1 MRYKGKRF
9 SDNKKETVKNEEVF
23 VDVIEEDDDN
33 FDVEEAPVVP
43 VEEQTTT
50 ADSQAPSDFIAEE
63 SAEVST
69 GLSLKEKRKMVKEG
83 KKEREKQLKENKQ
96 EPAFSSQEPVA
107 TDEKTADTPQK
118 PEKRVK
124 KPKRKKKA
132 NPPEKAKTE
141 KNTKESKKGSSNVI
155 PFKKKGD
162 SKKFFSTFLQT
173 IKLNKKPIIFA
184 LVIILVL
191 VIAVFAFAN
200 RDRLTFSN
208 IKNWVQYG
216 VLNKDKEE
224 RFPISTDGDVINN
237 GNFTRIDTNLVYA
250 SDTKFATL
258 NSYGSTIY
266 SYPQSFTS
274 PALSKAADCDL
285 SIVYNLGGK
294 EFSINDLDETIY
306 TGEAQDNILVA
317 DISKSGVYAIVTVK
331 DGYLSKLYVY
341 SKDHKQIYAYSFADF
356 YITCVSLDSKGKTA
370 VLSGISAHDGSQ
382 LSCVYLLDFKKEE
395 PVVYEEIHENILYYV
410 EHLNNNYCCIIG
422 EKACYTLNARTKSL
436 KTTNYDGKTLT
447 AFDVNTDTN
456 TFTLSLSRSG
466 DGRMCDVFSFSTSG
480 ALKNEFSTDLMI
492 RSLSTYKN
500 RVAALTTDTL
510 YLYTKDGH
518 ELSET
523 TAGLAPHSAVLYS
536 VNDAYIL
543 GASEIRRID
552 L

>member
-33 FDVEEAPVVP
+33 FDVDDTPVITVQDTETDTVSEAP
-43 VEEQTTT
+43 
-50 ADSQAPSDFIAEE
+50 AETDE
-63 SAEVST
+63 DAEVST
-69 GLSLKEKRKMVKEG
+69 GMSLKEKRKMVKEG
-83 KKEREKQLKENKQ
+83 KKEREKQLKDKKQ
-96 EPAFSSQEPVA
+96 ETVSTPTEPL
-107 TDEKTADTPQK
+107 E
-118 PEKRVK
+118 
-124 KPKRKKKA
+124 KPKCDKKVKLPKKA
-132 NPPEKAKTE
+132 KPVKSEKK
-141 KNTKESKKGSSNVI
+141 SSNVI
-155 PFKKKGD
+155 PFKKKGN
-162 SKKFFSTFLQT
+162 SKKSFSSFIETV
-173 IKLNKKPIIFA
+173 KVNKKSIIFA
-184 LVIILVL
+184 LIIILVL
-191 VIAVFAFAN
+191 ATAVFAFAN

-258 NSYGSTIY
+258 NSFGSTIY

-274 PALSKAADCDL
+274 PALAKAADSDL

-294 EFSINDLDETIY
+294 EFNLNDLDETIY
-306 TGEAQDNILVA
+306 SGEAKDNILVA

-356 YITCVSLDSKGKTA
+356 YITSVSLDSKGKTA
-370 VLSGISAHDGSQ
+370 VLSGVSAHDGSQ

-395 PVVYEEIHENILYYV
+395 PVVFEEINDNILYYV

-422 EKACYTLNARTKSL
+422 EKACYTLNARTKSM

-447 AFDVNTDTN
+447 AFDVNTDTD
-456 TFTLSLSRSG
+456 TFSLSLSRSG

-480 ALKNEFSTDLMI
+480 ALKHEFSTELMI

-518 ELSET
+518 ELSAE

-536 VNDAYIL
+536 TNDAYIL
-543 GASEIRRID
+543 GASEIRRLD

>member
-9 SDNKKETVKNEEVF
+9 SDNKEKVNNKSEEVF
-23 VDVIEEDDDN
+23 VDVVEDDDN
-33 FDVEEAPVVP
+33 FDVTETPAVVNDSVSEAVMNSSEEK
-43 VEEQTTT
+43 
-50 ADSQAPSDFIAEE
+50 ADEAFVDT
-63 SAEVST
+63 ST
-69 GLSLKEKRKMVKEG
+69 MSLKDKRKMVKEG
-83 KKEREKQLKENKQ
+83 KKLREKQEKERKEL
-96 EPAFSSQEPVA
+96 EPEVSQEKVS
-107 TDEKTADTPQK
+107 EKEPKQK
-118 PEKRVK
+118 KEKSPKPKKERVK
-124 KPKRKKKA
+124 KSSDKGEKK
-132 NPPEKAKTE
+132 T
-141 KNTKESKKGSSNVI
+141 SNVI
-155 PFKKKGD
+155 QFKNKD
-162 SKKFFSTFLQT
+162 SSKKSFSSLLHTL
-173 IKLNKKPIIFA
+173 KHNRKSIIFA

-191 VIAVFAFAN
+191 VVAVLGFAN

-224 RFPISTDGDVINN
+224 QFPLSTDGDVINN
-237 GNFTRIDTNLVYA
+237 GNFTRIDSNLLYA

-258 NSYGSTIY
+258 NSYGRTIF

-294 EFSINDLDETIY
+294 EFYINDLDETIY
-306 TGEAQDNILVA
+306 SGEAQDNILVA
-317 DISKSGVYAIVTVK
+317 DVSKSGVYAVVTAK

-341 SKDHKQIYAYSFADF
+341 SKDHKQIFAYSFADY
-356 YITCVSLDSKGKTA
+356 YITSVSLDSKGKTA

-395 PVVYEEIHENILYYV
+395 PVVFEEINENILYYV

-422 EKACYTLNARTKSL
+422 ENACYTLNARTKSL

-447 AFDVNTDTN
+447 AFDVNTDTD

-480 ALKNEFSTDLMI
+480 ALKHEFSTDLMI
-492 RSLSTYKN
+492 RSISTYKN
-500 RVAALTTDTL
+500 RVSALTTDTL

-523 TAGLAPHSAVLYS
+523 TAGLAPHCAVLYS
-536 VNDAYIL
+536 KNDAYVL
-543 GASEIRRID
+543 GASEIRRLD